1 MKRVKNLIAVVGTR
15 PDGIKM
21 CPLIKELEGREGIK
35 VTVCATGQHRDL
47 LSDALDAFGIIPDYD
62 LGIMREGQ
70 DLFDITSEVMLGMK
84 EIFMSEKPDGVLV
97 HGDTTS
103 AFAAALAAFYLKIPV
118 YHVEAGLRTYDMLSP
133 YPEEFNRRAISLLA
147 ERHFAPTERSKANLI
162 SEGIDRNSISVT
174 GNTVVDALRS
184 TVGSEYPKA
193 ETSPARGER
202 VILLTSHRRENFG
215 EAMRG
220 IFSAVRRI
228 AEERENVKFIY
239 PVHPNPAVREFA
251 ESMLGSCKGVCLC
264 DPLGVGEFHKIL
276 ASCYMVLTDS
286 GGVQEEAAAL
296 GKPVLVL
303 RNRTERAEGIESGGI
318 RLAGTSEATVYRG
331 VCRLLDDRALYY
343 AMSVSKNPYGDGNA
357 SKRIADAVERICS

>member
-1 MKRVKNLIAVVGTR
+1 MKKVKNLIAVVGTR

-47 LSDALDAFGIIPDYD
+47 LSDVLDTFGIVPDYD

-84 EIFMSEKPDGVLV
+84 KIFTSDPPDGVLV
-97 HGDTTS
+97 HGDTTT
-103 AFAAALAAFYLKIPV
+103 AFASALAAFYLKIPV
-118 YHVEAGLRTYDMLSP
+118 YHVEAGLRTYDMYSP

-147 ERHFAPTERSKANLI
+147 DKHFAPTERAKGNLL
-162 SEGIDRNSISVT
+162 SEGIDRGSVSVT

-184 TVGSEYPKA
+184 TVGTEYAKA
-193 ETSPARGER
+193 EIYPVRGER

-220 IFSAVRRI
+220 IFAAVRRI
-228 AEERENVKFIY
+228 AEERGNVKIIY

-251 ESMLGSCKGVCLC
+251 ESMLGDCRGVFLC
-264 DPLGVGEFHKIL
+264 APLGVEEFHKIL
-276 ASCYMVLTDS
+276 ATCYLVLTDS

-303 RNRTERAEGIESGGI
+303 RNTTERAEGVEAGGI
-318 RLAGTSEATVYRG
+318 RLVGTTETTVYRG

-343 AMSVSKNPYGDGNA
+343 AMSVAKNPYGDGNA
-357 SKRIADAVERICS
+357 SKRIADTVERICS

>member
-184 TVGSEYPKA
+184 TVGREYPKA

-228 AEERENVKFIY
+228 AEERDNVKFIY

-251 ESMLGSCKGVCLC
+251 ESMLGSCKGVCLR